1 MFTIKIT
8 DEKYPINKVLTPS
21 IKFDP
26 LIKINRQKTTK
37 KYLKNVYVSRWSN
50 KGILIEDIKF
60 LLRNVKIKIIVTCR
74 MNLLCG
80 DFKILR
86 SDKIPTKK
94 IRKII

>member
-8 DEKYPINKVLTPS
+8 DKKYPINNVLTPS

-26 LIKINRQKTTK
+26 LIKINKQKITK
-37 KYLKNVYVSRWSN
+37 KYLKNVYVSKWSN
-50 KGILIEDIKF
+50 KGILIEDIK
-60 LLRNVKIKIIVTCR
+60 LLLKNVKTNIIATCR

-80 DFKILR
+80 DFKIFR

-94 IRKII
+94 IKKTT